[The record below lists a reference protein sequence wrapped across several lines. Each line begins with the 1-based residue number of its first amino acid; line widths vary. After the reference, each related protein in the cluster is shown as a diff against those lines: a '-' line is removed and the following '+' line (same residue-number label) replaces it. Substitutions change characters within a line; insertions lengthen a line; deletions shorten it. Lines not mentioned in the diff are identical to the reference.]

1 MTDSPLFKTHQPLIL
16 ASGSP
21 RRRRML
27 AELGLD
33 FTLAVAD
40 IAEVAQPGES
50 PADFARRLAG
60 EKAAAVA
67 SRHPASWVL
76 AADTVVARAGR
87 ILGKPA
93 DPEDAVA
100 MLTALSGHWHT
111 VWTGF
116 ALRRGRETLQ
126 EVVATEVRFAE
137 LTAPLIRAYVATGEP
152 LDKAGA
158 YGIQDA
164 PFNPVAR
171 LDGCYAA
178 VMGLPLVDLVRL
190 LHRAGALDGRTLS
203 GVPALCSAA
212 TGVPCCGGRSTE
224 WNLESRAP

>member
-1 MTDSPLFKTHQPLIL
+1 MTDSPLFKTLQPLVL

-67 SRHPASWVL
+67 LRHPASWVL
-76 AADTVVARAGR
+76 AADTVVARSGR

-93 DPEDAVA
+93 DSEDAAA
-100 MLTALSGHWHT
+100 MLAALSGHWHT

-116 ALRRGRETLQ
+116 ALRRGRDVLA

-137 LTAPLIRAYVATGEP
+137 LSDPLIRAYVATGEP

-158 YGIQDA
+158 YGIQGRGGLLVREIRGSYS
-164 PFNPVAR
+164 NV
-171 LDGCYAA
+171 
-178 VMGLPLVDLVRL
+178 VGLPLAEVIAALTA
-190 LHRAGALDGRTLS
+190 RAIIS
-203 GVPALCSAA
+203 PASL
-212 TGVPCCGGRSTE
+212 
-224 WNLESRAP
+224 

>member
-1 MTDSPLFKTHQPLIL
+1 
-16 ASGSP
+16 
-21 RRRRML
+21 ML

-158 YGIQDA
+158 YGIQGRGGLLVKEIRGSYS
-164 PFNPVAR
+164 NV
-171 LDGCYAA
+171 
-178 VMGLPLVDLVRL
+178 VGLPLAEVIAALTA
-190 LHRAGALDGRTLS
+190 RAIIS
-203 GVPALCSAA
+203 PAS
-212 TGVPCCGGRSTE
+212 
-224 WNLESRAP
+224 

>member
-116 ALRRGRETLQ
+116 ALRRGRESLQ

-158 YGIQDA
+158 YGIQGRGGLLVKEIRGSYS
-164 PFNPVAR
+164 NV
-171 LDGCYAA
+171 
-178 VMGLPLVDLVRL
+178 VGLPLAEVIAALIA
-190 LHRAGALDGRTLS
+190 RAIIS
-203 GVPALCSAA
+203 PAS
-212 TGVPCCGGRSTE
+212 
-224 WNLESRAP
+224 

>member
-1 MTDSPLFKTHQPLIL
+1 MTDSPLFKTLQPLVL

-67 SRHPASWVL
+67 LRHPASWVL

-93 DPEDAVA
+93 DPEDAAA
-100 MLTALSGHWHT
+100 MLAALSGHWHT

-116 ALRRGRETLQ
+116 ALRRGRDVLA

-137 LTAPLIRAYVATGEP
+137 LSEPLIRAYVATGEP

-158 YGIQDA
+158 YGIQGRGGLLVREIRGSYS
-164 PFNPVAR
+164 NV
-171 LDGCYAA
+171 
-178 VMGLPLVDLVRL
+178 VGLPLAEVIAALTA
-190 LHRAGALDGRTLS
+190 RAIIS
-203 GVPALCSAA
+203 PASL
-212 TGVPCCGGRSTE
+212 
-224 WNLESRAP
+224 